1 MIKLFVSDLDGTLLH
16 EEKYVE
22 QHNADAL
29 SELQRQGV
37 EVCLASGRMDTE
49 ILKISTDINNT
60 FHRISQNGGFVW
72 TKENQELHGKVFEDD
87 LAVKLYKKM
96 IDPNRIT
103 LVCSNDTNYV
113 EQRNEIIEALETH
126 MFFPIEEQIKMTDSF
141 GHALSPSKITVLGD
155 HDEMVALQK
164 EVNEEFGDY
173 IDTYISAK
181 QCLDIMPKHISKG
194 NAIEILLNHLQLKP
208 EEIAC
213 VGDSFNDI
221 PMFQLTPNSFAMA
234 TAPEAVQRHA
244 SAVVSSVSEAA
255 RIVLEKNKQT
265 T

>member
-113 EQRNEIIEALETH
+113 EQ
-126 MFFPIEEQIKMTDSF
+126 
-141 GHALSPSKITVLGD
+141 
-155 HDEMVALQK
+155 
-164 EVNEEFGDY
+164 
-173 IDTYISAK
+173 
-181 QCLDIMPKHISKG
+181 
-194 NAIEILLNHLQLKP
+194 
-208 EEIAC
+208 
-213 VGDSFNDI
+213 
-221 PMFQLTPNSFAMA
+221 
-234 TAPEAVQRHA
+234 
-244 SAVVSSVSEAA
+244 
-255 RIVLEKNKQT
+255 
-265 T
+265 